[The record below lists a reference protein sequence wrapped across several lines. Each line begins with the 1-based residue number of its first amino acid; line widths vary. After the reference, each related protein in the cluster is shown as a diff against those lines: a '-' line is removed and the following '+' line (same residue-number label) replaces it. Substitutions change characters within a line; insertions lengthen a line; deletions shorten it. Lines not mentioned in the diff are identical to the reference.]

1 MSTRS
6 ISKISNDRATS
17 TFANSEISVY
27 GDLVKQHDMSA
38 NEVFEGPTPYT
49 AGQRLA
55 LVVAKVRPEE
65 YAQYL
70 RQLISFDTVP
80 LVLQNLPL
88 DLSQDDTI
96 FNAIVR
102 TQHKLI
108 FNEDWS
114 ENLTELVKEYYL
126 CKTEAIDR
134 TVQELA
140 KPLK

>member
-1 MSTRS
+1 MSTRN
-6 ISKISNDRATS
+6 ISKLSDARPPIT
-17 TFANSEISVY
+17 NSEISVY
-27 GDLVKQHDMSA
+27 SDLVKQTTATDEETA
-38 NEVFEGPTPYT
+38 DIPTPYT

-55 LVVAKVRPEE
+55 LIVAKVRPDQ

-102 TQHKLI
+102 TQHKLL
-108 FNEDWS
+108 FNEDWL

-134 TVQELA
+134 TVAELA